1 MRITMLATTL
11 ALVAAPLA
19 AQSGQSWLGIQGGY
33 DMQNNSSRNAKDSG
47 ILGLTLGSWRTDRWG
62 YDLSVLGTQLK
73 GKNALSGA
81 KTDEYHAHL
90 SGLFNLNP
98 GSSTWMPYLRAGL
111 GATQLDLPWS
121 FASDT
126 TTRFSY
132 NGGIGAQRLL
142 ADNFLLGLEARAVR
156 IETRISYTE
165 TMGLVTL
172 AYRWG
177 NAKAMPASAPAP
189 APAPE
194 PAPAPAPEPVV
205 TPAPVPEPV
214 PAAPAPEPAPVA
226 PEPAPVAPAPVKI
239 VLDEAVLHFANGK
252 SELSP
257 EGVQAVAKVA
267 GSLKTFNGS
276 YTLVVSGH
284 TSSVGGAAFN
294 KALSKRRADAVA
306 KVLVAEGIPADS
318 MQTVGAGSDQPLAD
332 NKTKA
337 GQARNRRVE
346 IEIKVAG
353 QQVETRTTETA
364 VTE

>member
-1 MRITMLATTL
+1 MRMTMLATTL

-33 DMQNNSSRNAKDSG
+33 DMQNNSSRNAKDNG
-47 ILGLTLGSWRTDRWG
+47 ILGLTGGSWCTDRWG

-73 GKNALSGA
+73 GKNALGGDKA
-81 KTDEYHAHL
+81 DEYHGHL

-98 GSSTWMPYLRAGL
+98 GANVWVPYLRAGL
-111 GATQLDLPWS
+111 GATQVDQPWS
-121 FASDT
+121 FASDR

-132 NGGIGAQRLL
+132 NGGIGVQGLL
-142 ADNFLLGLEARAVR
+142 AENFMLGLEARAVR
-156 IETRISYTE
+156 IETRVSYTE
-165 TMGLVTL
+165 TLGLVTL

-177 NAKAMPASAPAP
+177 GNAKAMTASAPAP

-194 PAPAPAPEPVV
+194 PVPEPAPAPAPEVV
-205 TPAPVPEPV
+205 AP
-214 PAAPAPEPAPVA
+214 APAPEPAPV
-226 PEPAPVAPAPVKI
+226 EPAPVKI

-252 SELSP
+252 NDLSP
-257 EGVQAVAKVA
+257 EGVQAVVKVA
-267 GSLKTFNGS
+267 ESLKQFNGS

-284 TSSVGGAAFN
+284 TSSVGSAAFN

-306 KVLVAEGIPADS
+306 KVLVAQGIPAAS
-318 MQTVGAGSDQPLAD
+318 VQTVGAGPDQPLAD

-346 IEIKVAG
+346 IEVKVAG